1 MPLCEV
7 ARGVELYYEDFGEGP
22 PIVFTSAGNLT
33 HKIWMGQVAGLAP
46 DIRTITYDIRGTGLS
61 TKPRAGYSA
70 PAAAADLCALTER
83 LALGPATMVAHGIG
97 THIALMAAEKRPDLV
112 SGLVLLSGGP
122 WFHGER
128 DGVTA
133 GVADDFLAFL
143 TGQCERGVPYPQI
156 CEEMIGTWLFRNP
169 PTTGVVHAL
178 LEQALAWPQFVLNAL
193 SQSMRDVDHRHRLPS
208 PRLPDLDRPRPT
220 RPQAIV
226 CRRGAH
232 GEARPHRSIG
242 HTRAQRPYGT
252 ARRARHFQSSL
263 GRVCPCYR
271 AEGDGAPIVNGPV
284 LTCA

>member
-193 SQSMRDVDHRHRLPS
+193 SQSMRDVDHRHRLPILS
-208 PRLPDLDRPRPT
+208 CPILIVHGRHDRK
-220 RPQAIV
+220 QLFV
-226 CRRGAH
+226 GAAH
-232 GEARPHRSIG
+232 MAKLAR
-242 HTRAQRPYGT
+242 T
-252 ARRARHFQSSL
+252 ARLVTLEHSAHMGQLEELVTFNRLLAEFVRAIAPKETGRRLLTGQS
-263 GRVCPCYR
+263 
-271 AEGDGAPIVNGPV
+271 
-284 LTCA
+284 